1 MKKKQLIN
9 EIMGVPKAV
18 DDWVNYITAV
28 STLLVNEIIEEDKW
42 EARDFEYKNKSH
54 AMYSQGNEIKGS
66 DVMKLIL
73 EIRDEDLA
81 TFLDSETF
89 QNFPLYNPVIEVK
102 LTAFPDEVYESE
114 GMGDRMGATHTYD
127 GNIIDVKLGKLGKR
141 TIFSKNKFIFD
152 VDIPFSMIENP
163 DDQRLFNMF
172 MPTIGHELTHSYQTY
187 RQLLGGKKSVGFGRE
202 TILNMLPQQM
212 KYSQTP
218 SWNRFLHLVY
228 LHLSFEANARVT
240 ELYYKLK
247 RSGAKTQKEIM
258 SLVTKSDPWK
268 DYKMLKEFNAEEFL
282 NKFDAQL
289 DNDDPFHELMMMF
302 LPKDKRP
309 PKLPSSNEE
318 WIEELINRWDN
329 MIQDAQEHLNDMG
342 LDIPIMSKVPQKA
355 KENPVLFF
363 KFFEERF
370 HKKAEKLRRKLI
382 KMISL
387 VLQEAEQKKAS

>member
-42 EARDFEYKNKSH
+42 ETRDFEYKGESYP
-54 AMYSQGNEIKGS
+54 MYSQGNGIQGR
-66 DVMKLIL
+66 DVMKLITQ
-73 EIRDEDLA
+73 IRDEDLV

-102 LTAFPDEVYESE
+102 VSAFPDEVYESE

-127 GNIIDVKLGKLGKR
+127 GNIVDIKLGKLGKR

-152 VDIPFSMIENP
+152 VDMPFSMIENP
-163 DDQRLFNMF
+163 DDQRLFDMF
-172 MPTIGHELTHSYQTY
+172 MPTIGHELTHAYQTY
-187 RQLLGGKKSVGFGRE
+187 RQLLGGKTSVGFGRE

-218 SWNRFLHLVY
+218 SWNYFLHLVY

-268 DYKMLKEFNAEEFL
+268 DYKMLKEFNTEEFL

-289 DNDDPFHELMMMF
+289 ENDDPFREFLVMF
-302 LPKDKRP
+302 LPKDKIP

-318 WIEELINRWDN
+318 WIEQLIDRWDN

-342 LDIPIMSKVPQKA
+342 IDIPVMSKVPKKA

>member
-42 EARDFEYKNKSH
+42 ETRDFEYKGESYP
-54 AMYSQGNEIKGS
+54 MYSQGNGIQGR
-66 DVMKLIL
+66 DVMKLITQ
-73 EIRDEDLA
+73 IRDEDLV

-102 LTAFPDEVYESE
+102 VSAFPDEVYESE

-127 GNIIDVKLGKLGKR
+127 GNIVDIKLGKLGKR

-152 VDIPFSMIENP
+152 VDMPFSMIENP
-163 DDQRLFNMF
+163 DDQRLFDMF
-172 MPTIGHELTHSYQTY
+172 MPTIGHELTHAYQTY
-187 RQLLGGKKSVGFGRE
+187 RQLLGGKTSVGFGRE

-218 SWNRFLHLVY
+218 SWNYFLHLVY

-268 DYKMLKEFNAEEFL
+268 DYKMLKEFNTEEFL

-289 DNDDPFHELMMMF
+289 ENDDPFRELMMMF
-302 LPKDKRP
+302 LPKDKKL

-318 WIEELINRWDN
+318 WIEQLIDRWDN

-342 LDIPIMSKVPQKA
+342 IDIPVMSKVPKKA